1 MENYK
6 CSCCL
11 FLTNSQFNFKRHLA
25 TKKHI
30 SRSEVINNHPEPS
43 KNHPTTIQQPSK
55 NHPAPSNPQP
65 EETKLSC
72 KYCSKP
78 FTCKNSMYRHEK
90 HRCPKKVE
98 TKSQQ
103 KTQIN
108 NIQID
113 NRQINIH
120 FNLLPYQHTDT
131 SHLTDE
137 DFIQCV
143 KQHNCV
149 KHLIEKIHFNPTKP
163 ENMNIMVSNLKD
175 KYMRVYDGEWRTV
188 HKNQLN
194 KIYGDKENMIS
205 GWIEE
210 EKYPKLKDRFES
222 YLTQKEDDE
231 QLNQMKE
238 EIKLMMYNQK
248 DKARRLTDE

>member
-1 MENYK
+1 MENYE
-6 CSCCL
+6 CSCCK

-30 SRSEVINNHPEPS
+30 SRSEVT
-43 KNHPTTIQQPSK
+43 KN
-55 NHPAPSNPQP
+55 QP
-65 EETKLSC
+65 EVTNNQPEVTNNLPIESKFNC
-72 KYCSKP
+72 KYCNKS
-78 FTCKNSMYRHEK
+78 FTLKNAMYRHEK
-90 HRCPKKVE
+90 HRCPKKVKE
-98 TKSQQ
+98 Q

-120 FNLLPYQHTDT
+120 FNLLPYKNTDT

-163 ENMNIMVSNLKD
+163 ENMNIIISNLKD
-175 KYMRVYDGEWRTV
+175 KYMRIYDGEWRTV
-188 HKNQLN
+188 PKNQLN
-194 KIYGDKENMIS
+194 KIYGDKEDMICE
-205 GWIEE
+205 WIEE
-210 EKYPKLKDRFES
+210 EKYPKLKDRYEA
-222 YLTQKEDDE
+222 YLTQKEDAE
-231 QLNQMKE
+231 NLNEMKE
-238 EIKLMMYNQK
+238 EIKLMVYNQK
-248 DKARRLTDE
+248 KLTIGE

>member
-11 FLTNSQFNFKRHLA
+11 FLTHSQFNFKRHLA

-30 SRSEVINNHPEPS
+30 SRSEVTKPLLEVTKPLPEVTNTPIES
-43 KNHPTTIQQPSK
+43 KFN
-55 NHPAPSNPQP
+55 
-65 EETKLSC
+65 C
-72 KYCSKP
+72 KYCNKS
-78 FTCKNSMYRHEK
+78 FTLKNAMYRHEK

-98 TKSQQ
+98 PKLQEQ

-120 FNLLPYQHTDT
+120 FNLLPYKNTDT
-131 SHLTDE
+131 SHLTDA

-143 KQHNCV
+143 KEHNCV

-163 ENMNIMVSNLKD
+163 ENMNIIVSNLKD
-175 KYMRVYDGEWRTV
+175 KYMRIYDGEWRTV
-188 HKNQLN
+188 HKKQLN
-194 KIYGDKENMIS
+194 KIYGDKEDMIS
-205 GWIEE
+205 EWIEE
-210 EKYPKLKDRFES
+210 EKYPKLKDRFEI
-222 YLTQKEDDE
+222 YLNQKEDDE
-231 QLNQMKE
+231 KINEMKE

-248 DKARRLTDE
+248 KLTISN

>member
-11 FLTNSQFNFKRHLA
+11 FLTNSQFNFKRHLT

-30 SRSEVINNHPEPS
+30 SRSEVTKTLPEVTNNLPEVTNNLPIES
-43 KNHPTTIQQPSK
+43 KFN
-55 NHPAPSNPQP
+55 
-65 EETKLSC
+65 C
-72 KYCSKP
+72 KYCNKS
-78 FTCKNSMYRHEK
+78 FTLKNAMYRHEK

-98 TKSQQ
+98 PKLQEQ

-108 NIQID
+108 NIQI
-113 NRQINIH
+113 NIH
-120 FNLLPYQHTDT
+120 INLLPYKNTDT

-143 KQHNCV
+143 KENNCV

-163 ENMNIMVSNLKD
+163 ENMNIIISNLKD
-175 KYMRVYDGEWRTV
+175 KYMRIYDGEWRTV
-188 HKNQLN
+188 HKKQLN
-194 KIYGDKENMIS
+194 KIYGDKEDMIS
-205 GWIEE
+205 EWIEE
-210 EKYPKLKDRFES
+210 EKYPKLKHRFET
-222 YLTQKEDDE
+222 YLTKKEDDE
-231 QLNQMKE
+231 KINEMKE

-248 DKARRLTDE
+248 RLTIGE